1 MPTTAPL
8 DTLEYAINLV
18 RVRLLDAIAGLAG
31 DIFTDTAPSTLT
43 AINGGW
49 RRFQEALVNYGVA
62 WFKPETILPGVPP
75 VGNAD
80 PGSQVYLNWAN
91 YFNGTT
97 LSPSPVLP
105 QNLISPMVLWE
116 RPTGNGSFFPMDRLD
131 NGLPAVPKGALN
143 RSWEWRNGAIY
154 MPGATSSTDLRIRYA
169 AFFPDFLPSGT
180 GTGQALF
187 NSQYIPIVRA
197 VNPLAWFIC
206 SEVAR
211 ARGDIDAQTFDQNAM
226 QSTKMMFDLE
236 PMQARSVGAEAE
248 YGKMPD
254 KYSATMGP
262 SGPRGQEK
270 G

>member
-91 YFNGTT
+91 YFHPTT
-97 LSPSPVLP
+97 LSPSPE
-105 QNLISPMVLWE
+105 I
-116 RPTGNGSFFPMDRLD
+116 G
-131 NGLPAVPKGALN
+131 
-143 RSWEWRNGAIY
+143 
-154 MPGATSSTDLRIRYA
+154 
-169 AFFPDFLPSGT
+169 
-180 GTGQALF
+180 
-187 NSQYIPIVRA
+187 RA
-197 VNPLAWFIC
+197 SC
-206 SEVAR
+206 
-211 ARGDIDAQTFDQNAM
+211 RG
-226 QSTKMMFDLE
+226 
-236 PMQARSVGAEAE
+236 
-248 YGKMPD
+248 
-254 KYSATMGP
+254 
-262 SGPRGQEK
+262 
-270 G
+270 